1 MAEAVKKT
9 QSFPLRMPPTLR
21 SRVERLAVM
30 EGVSLNQFIT
40 LTLAEKLGASI
51 EQEYFADKRRNAN
64 FETLLK
70 TLNREGGEAPRLG
83 DEILTP

>member
-21 SRVERLAVM
+21 SRVEQLAVM

-40 LTLAEKLGASI
+40 LTLAEKLGASV

>member
-40 LTLAEKLGASI
+40 LTLAEKLGASV

-70 TLNREGGEAPRLG
+70 TLNREGGETPRPG